1 MTHPTPP
8 QLPSA
13 SSASSTATPQAV
25 QHQSFAALQTR
36 GFQAQFATFVLA
48 MMADNIEH
56 VISYWVMWE
65 KFHSAVLGGFAVVS
79 HWLPFLLFSLP
90 AGALAE
96 RFDPRRLIQV
106 GMAMF
111 MAASLAWAYF
121 FYTDSLQMWQA
132 MALLILHG
140 CSGVLWHTSSQML
153 LYDVVPASQLP
164 SAIRLLA
171 TGRYLSLLVGPA
183 VGGVILM
190 ALGEQSGM
198 LLNAFFYL
206 PNFLWLINAPYGPK
220 FRLEPVATRRAIKGL
235 QDILQTGRDISGNVT
250 ILSMLVLA
258 AAASFFVGNSYQAQM
273 PGFVHDLAPGNH
285 GVVYSALLA
294 ADALGA
300 LIAGLVLEGKAIFPT
315 TPKAA
320 LILACLWCLALGG
333 FALTDHYAVA
343 LVLLVFAGFLELS
356 FSAMT
361 QTIVQLNA
369 PVHMRGRVIGLYN
382 MSSLGMR
389 AGSGL
394 VVGLSGGLIGIHY
407 SLAGASLL
415 LMAVVAWIYLG
426 MVRTHLSLTK
436 TP

>member
-1 MTHPTPP
+1 MS
-8 QLPSA
+8 PSEPKDGLQD
-13 SSASSTATPQAV
+13 SSTTAPKPP
-25 QHQSFAALQTR
+25 HRSFAALQTR
-36 GFQAQFATFVLA
+36 GFQAQLGTFVLA

-65 KFHSAVLGGFAVVS
+65 KFHSAVLGGFAVIS
-79 HWLPFLLFSLP
+79 HWLPFLLFSVP

-96 RFDPRRLIQV
+96 RFDPRRLIQI

-111 MAASLAWAYF
+111 MAASLGWAYF

-153 LYDVVPASQLP
+153 LYDVVPPAQLP

-190 ALGEQSGM
+190 VLGDRAGM
-198 LLNAFFYL
+198 LLNACFYL
-206 PNFLWLINAPYGPK
+206 PNFIWLIHAPYGPK
-220 FRLEPVATRRAIKGL
+220 FRLEPALTRRAIQGL
-235 QDILQTGRDISGNVT
+235 GDIVQTCRDISGNVT
-250 ILSMLVLA
+250 ILSMRVLA
-258 AAASFFVGNSYQAQM
+258 AAASFFVGNSSQAQM

-285 GVVYSALLA
+285 GLVYSALLA
-294 ADALGA
+294 ADALCA
-300 LIAGLVLEGKAIFPT
+300 LIAGLVLEGKGIFPT

-320 LILACLWCLALGG
+320 LTLACLWCLALGS
-333 FALTDHYAVA
+333 FAMTDHYAVA
-343 LVLLVFAGFLELS
+343 LVLLVLAGFLELS

-369 PVHMRGRVIGLYN
+369 PVDMRGRVIGLYN

-394 VVGLSGGLIGIHY
+394 VVGLSGGFIGIHY
-407 SLAGASLL
+407 SLAGASLIL
-415 LMAVVAWIYLG
+415 VAVVAWIYFG
-426 MVRTHLSLTK
+426 MVRPHLSFAK
-436 TP
+436 TE